1 MDVYDPSSDDYL
13 KALYVFK
20 ELYDLRDEVAQDIDV
35 HKKMV
40 SSD

>member
-20 ELYDLRDEVAQDIDV
+20 ELYDLRDKVAQDIDV
-35 HKKMV
+35 HKKMIA
-40 SSD
+40 SD